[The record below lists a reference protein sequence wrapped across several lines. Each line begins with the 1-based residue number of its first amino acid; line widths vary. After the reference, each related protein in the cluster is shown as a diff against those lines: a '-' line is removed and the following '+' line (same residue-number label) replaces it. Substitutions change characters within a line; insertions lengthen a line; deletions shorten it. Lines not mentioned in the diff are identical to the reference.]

1 MVLRISLASLLSFML
16 GVAFFAARY
25 AAGLAP
31 KDAIVEIQGG
41 RADAAITMFVERM
54 GKVAGVSAG
63 QSWRQPRGHEQ
74 ALPESTDCWEPTLA
88 VGPRGQVYVVAG
100 RRHGAPRVDKGFEQ
114 EQVIWR
120 SENRGSKFEAPRPIT
135 TEGLRHGDQR
145 IVVDAKGAIYVSYMD
160 WVKDAAG
167 RSHSR
172 LRLAR
177 SGDGGRTFLAQTV
190 TTERVID
197 KPELAVSND
206 GKHLYIVY
214 ESSPGPRVIASHD
227 GGISWTDPM
236 VIAPSEG
243 RHFWPEALA
252 VASDGS
258 IWLAVPSMSDSD
270 IAKGKPTPV
279 TLHVFRSADGGRSW
293 NDFPMSSSIRVK
305 GRCPHRPDCPV
316 KINTISI
323 AVDARSR
330 AHVLYTEGASPDQPY
345 ALYYRSSS
353 DGGRTW
359 SSPYALSAAP
369 RPQSSDTAD
378 HHYISIA
385 TSGNQRVCAA
395 WVDDRRGA
403 LDVWARCSNDA
414 GRRWGA
420 ETLLSDRS
428 DGAPYKSPTGFKA
441 FYGHYG
447 GAAIDAS
454 GRFHVVWAAGEPGY
468 LTGSVWVNSID
479 ARSAGVR

>member
-1 MVLRISLASLLSFML
+1 MVLRISLASLLSLML
-16 GVAFFAARY
+16 WVAFFAAKS
-25 AAGLAP
+25 AGLAA
-31 KDAIVEIQGG
+31 KDAIVEILGS
-41 RADAAITMFVERM
+41 RADAAITMFVERV
-54 GKVAGVSAG
+54 GKVASVAAG
-63 QSWRQPRGHEQ
+63 QSWQQPRAHEQ
-74 ALPESTDCWEPTLA
+74 ALPESTDCWEPALA

-100 RRHGAPRVDKGFEQ
+100 RRHGTPRDTDFEQ
-114 EQVIWR
+114 QQVIWR
-120 SENRGSKFEAPRPIT
+120 SENRGAAFEAPRPVT
-135 TEGLRHGDQR
+135 TEGLTHADQR
-145 IVVDAKGAIYVSYMD
+145 IAVDAKGAIYVSYMD
-160 WVKDAAG
+160 WVKDATG
-167 RSHSR
+167 RRHSR

-177 SGDGGRTFLAQTV
+177 SGDGGRTFLAHTA

-227 GGISWTDPM
+227 GGVSWTDPT

-279 TLHVFRSADGGRSW
+279 TLHVLRSADGGRSW

-330 AHVLYTEGASPDQPY
+330 AHVLYTESASPDKPY

-353 DGGRTW
+353 DGGKTW
-359 SSPYALSAAP
+359 SSPYVLSAAP
-369 RPQSSDTAD
+369 
-378 HHYISIA
+378 
-385 TSGNQRVCAA
+385 SGNQCVCAA

-447 GAAIDAS
+447 GAAIDVS
-454 GRFHVVWAAGEPGY
+454 GRFHAVWAAGEPGY

-479 ARSAGVR
+479 ARSAGAR

>member
-1 MVLRISLASLLSFML
+1 MILRISLASLLSLMI
-16 GVAFFAARY
+16 GAARFAPRP
-25 AAGLAP
+25 AAGLVP
-31 KDAIVEIQGG
+31 KDATVEPQGG
-41 RADAAITMFVERM
+41 RADAAIPMFVEQV
-54 GKVAGVSAG
+54 GKVASVSAG
-63 QSWRQPRGHEQ
+63 QSWRQPRAHEQ
-74 ALPESTDCWEPTLA
+74 MLPESTDCWEPALA
-88 VGPRGQVYVVAG
+88 VGPSGQVYVVAG
-100 RRHGAPRVDKGFEQ
+100 RRHGMSGDKDFDQ
-114 EQVIWR
+114 RQVIWR
-120 SENRGSKFEAPRPIT
+120 SENGGATFGAPRPIT
-135 TEGLRHGDQR
+135 TEGLTHGDQR

-160 WVKDAAG
+160 WVKDATG
-167 RSHSR
+167 RRRSR

-197 KPELAVSND
+197 KPELAASND

-227 GGISWTDPM
+227 GGVSWTDPM

-252 VASDGS
+252 VARDGS

-279 TLHVFRSADGGRSW
+279 TLHVLRSADGGRSW

-305 GRCPHRPDCPV
+305 GGCPHRPDCPV
-316 KINTISI
+316 KVNTISI
-323 AVDARSR
+323 AVDARNR

-359 SSPYALSAAP
+359 SSPHVLSAAP
-369 RPQSSDTAD
+369 RPQSGDTAD
-378 HHYISIA
+378 HHYITIA
-385 TSGNQRVCAA
+385 TSGNRRVCAA

-403 LDVWARCSNDA
+403 LDVWARSSNDA

-468 LTGSVWVNSID
+468 RTGSVWVNSSA
-479 ARSAGVR
+479 ARSASAR